1 MVRKHGLVHPAWGH
15 RRIWVMVRR
24 DGHVFFE
31 ASVLRVLCDEGLILP
46 VEYQREMF
54 GRPLVEAS
62 PVDPEAGKLL
72 PVVTIVTNNG
82 GSFWSLPFRVVH
94 HRPPRAGPCVL
105 PSEDARSERFS

>member
-1 MVRKHGLVHPAWGH
+1 
-15 RRIWVMVRR
+15 MVRR

-94 HRPPRAGPCVL
+94 HRPPRAGPCAL